1 MCSSPLP
8 KDAVPADSADERW
21 AEGGGQP
28 AVVAMPAEIDVTNAD
43 QVRGALQAALD
54 QGAAAIIADLSGTV
68 FCDSRGLHAL
78 IGAHRRAAASGVRV
92 LFVIGAGQVRRLFTL
107 TGMDTVLAVY
117 PSLGDAL
124 AEQTAPQDPSGPAA
138 DLPGGVKKAPA
149 GVRRGPSDDDRVAQR
164 TVVLVGRPR
173 PRTDTDALFERLP

>member
-1 MCSSPLP
+1 MVWPRGVSAQRDGPGSGLAPGYARQHIQEVPMCSCPPP
-8 KDAVPADSADERW
+8 KEAVPADSADERC

-54 QGAAAIIADLSGTV
+54 QGAATVIADLSGTV
-68 FCDSRGLHAL
+68 FCDSQGLHAL
-78 IGAHRRAAASGVRV
+78 IGAHRRAAASGAQV

-107 TGMDTVLAVY
+107 TGMDTVLEVY

-124 AEQTAPQDPSGPAA
+124 AKQTPPQDQSGP
-138 DLPGGVKKAPA
+138 
-149 GVRRGPSDDDRVAQR
+149 
-164 TVVLVGRPR
+164 T
-173 PRTDTDALFERLP
+173 

>member
-1 MCSSPLP
+1 MVWPRGVSAQRDGPGSGLAPGYARQHIQEVPMCSCPPP
-8 KDAVPADSADERW
+8 KEAVPADSADERC

-54 QGAAAIIADLSGTV
+54 QGAATVIADLSGTV
-68 FCDSRGLHAL
+68 FCDSQGLHAL

-107 TGMDTVLAVY
+107 TGMDTVLEVY

-124 AEQTAPQDPSGPAA
+124 AKQTAPQDQSGP
-138 DLPGGVKKAPA
+138 
-149 GVRRGPSDDDRVAQR
+149 
-164 TVVLVGRPR
+164 T
-173 PRTDTDALFERLP
+173 